1 MKHLK
6 RYKAFESVERGHEHS
21 WEDIEDVMLY
31 LKDIGFEYKEDSK
44 NVKFVDSENRK
55 VNLEDAESLVTE
67 FYMTKKGP
75 EDMISRTETPLSLS
89 RNGLYFV
96 KWDDKVLEMNEAIAS
111 FCAHFDECYYS
122 LSLQFDKW
130 VLGFIIITPVSH
142 DDKSAEREDKI
153 KRKVE
158 EEISNYFNRFRN
170 RLLDSFT
177 ANTRREIG
185 QNKLGETMWG
195 FQGSF
200 KKGFL
205 VCPFNVSNIRNKK
218 AVLAKLDGYSHQLA
232 TAIDGKVEF
241 REVNAADISKL
252 VEVNPKGTKEYF
264 EERYLGLNAYIIEF
278 DYDKVF
284 AKRRDFLVGEG
295 N

>member
-1 MKHLK
+1 
-6 RYKAFESVERGHEHS
+6 
-21 WEDIEDVMLY
+21 
-31 LKDIGFEYKEDSK
+31 
-44 NVKFVDSENRK
+44 
-55 VNLEDAESLVTE
+55 
-67 FYMTKKGP
+67 
-75 EDMISRTETPLSLS
+75 
-89 RNGLYFV
+89 
-96 KWDDKVLEMNEAIAS
+96 
-111 FCAHFDECYYS
+111 
-122 LSLQFDKW
+122 
-130 VLGFIIITPVSH
+130 
-142 DDKSAEREDKI
+142 
-153 KRKVE
+153 
-158 EEISNYFNRFRN
+158 
-170 RLLDSFT
+170 
-177 ANTRREIG
+177 
-185 QNKLGETMWG
+185 MWG

-218 AVLAKLDGYSHQLA
+218 AVLTKLDGYSHQLA

>member
-44 NVKFVDSENRK
+44 TVKFVDSENRK

-96 KWDDKVLEMNEAIAS
+96 KWDDKALEMNEAIAS

-130 VLGFIIITPVSH
+130 VVGFIIITPVPH

-158 EEISNYFNRFRN
+158 EDISNYFNRFRN
-170 RLLDSFT
+170 RILDSFT
-177 ANTRREIG
+177 KDTSRAIG

-218 AVLAKLDGYSHQLA
+218 LVLTKLDGYSDQIG
-232 TAIDGKVEF
+232 IDVKVEF
-241 REVNAADISKL
+241 REVTAADITKL
-252 VEVNPKGTKEYF
+252 TEVNPKGTKEYF

-278 DYDKVF
+278 DYDKIF
-284 AKRRDFLVGEG
+284 TERKEYLLR

>member
-44 NVKFVDSENRK
+44 TVKFVDSENRK

-130 VLGFIIITPVSH
+130 VLGFIIITPVPH

-158 EEISNYFNRFRN
+158 EDISNYFNRFRN
-170 RLLDSFT
+170 RILDSFT
-177 ANTRREIG
+177 KDTSRAIG

-218 AVLAKLDGYSHQLA
+218 LVLAKLDGYSDQIG
-232 TAIDGKVEF
+232 IDGKVEF
-241 REVNAADISKL
+241 REVTAADITKL
-252 VEVNPKGTKEYF
+252 SEVNPKGTKEYF

-278 DYDKVF
+278 DYDKIF
-284 AKRRDFLVGEG
+284 TERKEYLLR

>member
-44 NVKFVDSENRK
+44 TVKFVDADNDKVSLEN
-55 VNLEDAESLVTE
+55 AENLVTE

-130 VLGFIIITPVSH
+130 VLGFIIITPVPH

-158 EEISNYFNRFRN
+158 EDISNYFNRFRN
-170 RLLDSFT
+170 RILDSFT
-177 ANTRREIG
+177 KDTSRAIG

-218 AVLAKLDGYSHQLA
+218 LVLAKLDGYSDQIG
-232 TAIDGKVEF
+232 IDGKVEF
-241 REVNAADISKL
+241 REVTAADITKL
-252 VEVNPKGTKEYF
+252 TEVNPKGTKEYF

-278 DYDKVF
+278 DYDKIF
-284 AKRRDFLVGEG
+284 TERKEYLLR

>member
-31 LKDIGFEYKEDSK
+31 LKDIGFEYKKDSK
-44 NVKFVDSENRK
+44 TVKFVDSENRK

-96 KWDDKVLEMNEAIAS
+96 KWDDKALEMNEAIAS

-130 VLGFIIITPVSH
+130 VVGFIIITPVPH

-158 EEISNYFNRFRN
+158 EDISNYFNRFRN
-170 RLLDSFT
+170 RILDSFT
-177 ANTRREIG
+177 KDTSRAIG

-218 AVLAKLDGYSHQLA
+218 VVLAKLDGYSDQIG
-232 TAIDGKVEF
+232 IDGKVEF
-241 REVNAADISKL
+241 REVTAADITKL
-252 VEVNPKGTKEYF
+252 TEVNPKGTKEYF

-278 DYDKVF
+278 DYDKIF
-284 AKRRDFLVGEG
+284 TERKEYLLR

>member
-44 NVKFVDSENRK
+44 TIKFVDADNDKVSLEN
-55 VNLEDAESLVTE
+55 AENLVTE

-75 EDMISRTETPLSLS
+75 EDMISRTETRLMGQS
-89 RNGLYFV
+89 RNSLYFV

-130 VLGFIIITPVSH
+130 VVGFIIITPVPH

-158 EEISNYFNRFRN
+158 EDISNYFNGFRN

-177 ANTRREIG
+177 ANTRRAIG

-218 AVLAKLDGYSHQLA
+218 VVLAKLDGYSDQIG
-232 TAIDGKVEF
+232 IDGKVEF
-241 REVNAADISKL
+241 REVTAADITKL
-252 VEVNPKGTKEYF
+252 TEVNPKGTKEYF

-278 DYDKVF
+278 DYDKIF
-284 AKRRDFLVGEG
+284 TERKEYLLR

>member
-6 RYKAFESVERGHEHS
+6 KYMAFESKSRGHEHS

-44 NVKFVDSENRK
+44 RKKFVDSDNHK
-55 VNLEDAESLVTE
+55 CNLEDAENLCTE
-67 FYMTKKGP
+67 FQMFKKVPENMKSNVSSDLHTKP
-75 EDMISRTETPLSLS
+75 FL
-89 RNGLYFV
+89 
-96 KWDDKVLEMNEAIAS
+96 KWDDKILEIYEALAS
-111 FCAHFDECYYS
+111 FCAHFDDCRYS
-122 LSLQFDKW
+122 ITVEFGEW
-130 VLGFIIITPVSH
+130 VLSIIIITPVPH
-142 DDKSAEREDKI
+142 DDRSAEREEKI

-158 EEISNYFNRFRN
+158 EDISNYFNGFRN

-177 ANTRREIG
+177 AATGRAIG
-185 QNKLGETMWG
+185 QNKLGEHMWG

-218 AVLAKLDGYSHQLA
+218 AVLAKLDGYSNRIA
-232 TAIDGKVEF
+232 SDIDGKVEF
-241 REVNAADISKL
+241 REVNATDITKL
-252 VEVNPKGTKEYF
+252 TEVNTKGTKEYF
-264 EERYLGLNAYIIEF
+264 EERYLGLKAYIIEF
-278 DYDKVF
+278 DYNKF
-284 AKRRDFLVGEG
+284 YKKRREFLFGEG